1 MIIYSNENV
10 EIEDDGTLHI
20 LRDVSRNDVL
30 ARVKANNYGGYIVVR
45 ATGHYKACETDRTL
59 VEGLPWSQIVDLLT
73 KNH

>member
-45 ATGHYKACETDRTL
+45 ATGHYKAGETDRTL
-59 VEGLPWSQIVDLLT
+59 VEGLP
-73 KNH
+73 